1 MIRKLRYLRKFIA
14 SIHTSKSNLKSHP
27 DWHPD
32 YFKSLRGPHI
42 NMTGPDGYDEAL
54 LSGKMIGFGTKLK
67 VLNRRKN
74 LKSASNKFFLIFMLQ
89 NK

>member
-1 MIRKLRYLRKFIA
+1 
-14 SIHTSKSNLKSHP
+14 
-27 DWHPD
+27 
-32 YFKSLRGPHI
+32 
-42 NMTGPDGYDEAL
+42 MTGPDGYDEAL